1 MELREFANKVKD
13 GVCAFL
19 GNDAQAE
26 LKEVVKNNGVVLLA
40 IMIAGKGVAAAPTIY
55 LDSFYAEYQ
64 RGGRLGDAVRE
75 ICEIYQQ
82 NKIENGINF
91 DFFRD
96 YEAVRGR
103 IFKKVVNY
111 EKNRQMLM
119 QVPYIRFLDLA
130 VVCYYAYLNDYLG
143 KGAVQITT
151 EHLDMWGISQET
163 LFADAEENTTGK
175 LGPELQNMQE
185 MIWEMISAN
194 PDRLDSHQLEDV
206 LRCTVQEIPMYVMT
220 LRGRYFGAVCLCFS
234 QWLQAFADKFGKNV
248 FILPS
253 SIHELILIPDMG
265 REKPDFLR
273 NMVMEVNRE
282 QVSEEERLSDQ
293 VYYFDQTTGRVSIL

>member
-1 MELREFANKVKD
+1 MELKEFANKVRE

-19 GNDAQAE
+19 GNDTQAE

-40 IMIAGKGVAAAPTIY
+40 IMIAGEGVTAAPTIY
-55 LDSFYAEYQ
+55 LDPFYAEYQ
-64 RGGRLGDAVRE
+64 RGGLLGDAVRE

-82 NKIENGINF
+82 NKIEAGINF
-91 DFFRD
+91 EFFRD

-103 IFKKVVNY
+103 IFQKVVNY
-111 EKNRQMLM
+111 EKNRQMLT
-119 QVPYIRFLDLA
+119 QVPHIRFLDLA

-151 EHLDMWGISQET
+151 EHLEMWGITQEE
-163 LFADAEENTTGK
+163 LFADAEENTVKK

-194 PDRLDSHQLEDV
+194 LDDLDSHQLEEV

-220 LRGRYFGAVCLCFS
+220 LRGRYFGAVCLRFS

-248 FILPS
+248 FVLPS

-265 REKPDFLR
+265 REKPDFLK
-273 NMVMEVNRE
+273 NMVREVNHE

-293 VYYFDQTTGRVSIL
+293 VYYFDQTTGLVSIL